1 MPNISQAVLY
11 FMIYFK
17 SQFLINFE
25 TIFYVYISDL
35 LEKYV
40 LSKIFSFNLLAAY
53 NRYDKKLWKKK
64 RNGKK
69 KLKNSFYFK

>member
-25 TIFYVYISDL
+25 TIFYVYISNVTDNID
-35 LEKYV
+35 
-40 LSKIFSFNLLAAY
+40 KILYYRLAFTYLWMHFNFF
-53 NRYDKKLWKKK
+53 
-64 RNGKK
+64 
-69 KLKNSFYFK
+69 FY

>member
-25 TIFYVYISDL
+25 TIFYVYISNVTDNID
-35 LEKYV
+35 
-40 LSKIFSFNLLAAY
+40 KILYYRLAFTY
-53 NRYDKKLWKKK
+53 L
-64 RNGKK
+64 
-69 KLKNSFYFK
+69 